1 MYIFDGLLL
10 IISKKRHF
18 KARILQ
24 NLLKNKNCLL
34 IEPQM
39 ARNINLIKTGQ
50 RGKKWGFSAIHRTS
64 NTRRKSNLH
73 PHQSQFTLSTLQ
85 RDTLYYCTFVYLQTW
100 PVSGKLTITTLLVIP
115 EQPMNFKLFKMIPIA
130 SCHVVKMALSVVLTF
145 VLKYSTNYLDETF
158 RKKCL
163 SMPNFVLG

>member
-10 IISKKRHF
+10 IIIKKRHF

-50 RGKKWGFSAIHRTS
+50 IAKKWSDKNVGKNNEIIFKKGVNIQANNGTHRICET
-64 NTRRKSNLH
+64 
-73 PHQSQFTLSTLQ
+73 
-85 RDTLYYCTFVYLQTW
+85 
-100 PVSGKLTITTLLVIP
+100 
-115 EQPMNFKLFKMIPIA
+115 
-130 SCHVVKMALSVVLTF
+130 
-145 VLKYSTNYLDETF
+145 YS
-158 RKKCL
+158 
-163 SMPNFVLG
+163 

>member
-1 MYIFDGLLL
+1 MSTRIHPDEMSTRIHPNTVHQNSPNKNFHQNSPKHCPLELGKCVHQNSPQMSTRIHPLMSTRFLQP
-10 IISKKRHF
+10 KKRHF

-73 PHQSQFTLSTLQ
+73 PHQSQFTLPTLQ
-85 RDTLYYCTFVYLQTW
+85 RDTLQISKHFVQRKTQ
-100 PVSGKLTITTLLVIP
+100 LL
-115 EQPMNFKLFKMIPIA
+115 
-130 SCHVVKMALSVVLTF
+130 LS
-145 VLKYSTNYLDETF
+145 KSYGH
-158 RKKCL
+158 C
-163 SMPNFVLG
+163 